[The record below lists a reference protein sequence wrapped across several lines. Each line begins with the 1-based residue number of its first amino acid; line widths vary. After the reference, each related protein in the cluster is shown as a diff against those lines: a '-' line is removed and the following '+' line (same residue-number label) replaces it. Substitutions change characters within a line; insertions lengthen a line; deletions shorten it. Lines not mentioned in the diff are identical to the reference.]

1 MLDPGDPSVQWSY
14 HTLEYGSSSCDA
26 PRGNTDVGAAR
37 FVKKVD
43 STVHVRPLFR
53 TGTGFVSDVFGVR
66 RHRHRAAEEQRS
78 RPRTLLRAVGEPLF
92 QVRRAKCTREPLSHS
107 YIFCSVF
114 RSFPPCRLTASTSH
128 SFSALLGRS
137 HCLGTCLDT
146 LRAARTS
153 VASLPPYQ
161 RMQIRQKTAVFRL
174 TGDCV

>member
-1 MLDPGDPSVQWSY
+1 MPQNRYVPSAVPPGAGKVAEPTVS
-14 HTLEYGSSSCDA
+14 H
-26 PRGNTDVGAAR
+26 RGLNAVLR
-37 FVKKVD
+37 VL
-43 STVHVRPLFR
+43 VRPLFR
-53 TGTGFVSDVFGVR
+53 SGKEFRSDVFGVR

-128 SFSALLGRS
+128 SFSVLLGRS

-161 RMQIRQKTAVFRL
+161 RMQIRQKNAVFMTVAASALRSPPL
-174 TGDCV
+174 R